1 MTSGNPGRPTTRLP
15 ILEWDRTPL
24 TRASLAVLLVCS
36 VYGLVHERLFH
47 QSLWTPEG
55 VARLLGYTAVFWA
68 AAGLILWLR
77 PRWLSAAAAA
87 WVLLY
92 SVWWCGRFFEAIAP
106 VAAIYFLGSSFLLGK
121 FAARKAAG
129 VTALLLGLAIWI
141 FAISIAVH
149 FPVNTRAVYAGA
161 FAIPYLLEWRRLREY
176 WRNRR
181 FPLLCE
187 SRREAAALAVFL
199 FVLLAHWLVA
209 LKPEVGSD
217 GLLMHLAIPMT
228 VAHDR
233 QWAFDFEHYT
243 AALMATG
250 GDWAFTAAYLLG
262 GEAAARLLNFALLV
276 AIAAAIRETARRWLS
291 PAMAWLAAAL
301 FLSTPLAQLTTG
313 SLFVENVWAALALGG
328 ALALWRYVETDDG
341 HELALSAVLFG
352 AALSVKVLAGAFVL
366 PAAAIA
372 IYTAARRNRSGPGRG
387 LGRAG
392 LWLAIFAAPPYAWAF
407 WETGNPVFPSLNH
420 LFRSPYY
427 STARMVADPR
437 YNVALSWKTFYEMTF
452 RSARYLEGQSGAL
465 GFQYFLLLIP
475 AALWIAFGRNRTQR
489 SDPGV
494 LLGLGACASL
504 LLLGMAPNLRYLYP
518 ALPMF
523 SIAIAF
529 LASGVRGAPSG
540 FLILTMLNLW
550 FLPASGW
557 YHADFALFRR
567 AQVETYLETS
577 APQRKLIQYLNRTAP
592 GEPVAF
598 FEAEP
603 GGLNARAYTDTWYSY
618 EYNRRMRTARSAAGL
633 AAFYR
638 ELGVRHVIAPVPADQ
653 MRPSTSILGDFLM
666 QWTGAPLIRS
676 GRFGVLEVLDSPTAK
691 PQDQA
696 PVAPGIYDDLDPHIE
711 FQGLWQH
718 DLQFPQTAAHSVTY
732 SNAPG
737 DTFGLSFNGTAIA
750 YVYTKAS
757 NRGMARIAIDGR
769 EPASINLYS
778 RETQWQAQTVFG
790 GLGAGPHRIEVR
802 VLEEKD
808 ARSSDRYVDLDRFI
822 VSR

>member
-1 MTSGNPGRPTTRLP
+1 MK
-15 ILEWDRTPL
+15 TPL
-24 TRASLAVLLVCS
+24 RSLTWAALAVLLVCS

-55 VARLLGYTAVFWA
+55 VVRLWGYTAVFWT

-77 PRWLSAAAAA
+77 PRWLGPVAAAS
-87 WVLLY
+87 VLLY
-92 SVWWCGRFFEAIAP
+92 SVWWCARFFEAIAP
-106 VAAIYFLGSSFLLGK
+106 LAAIYFLGSSFLLGK

-129 VTALLLGLAIWI
+129 VKALLLGLAIWI

-149 FPVNTRAVYAGA
+149 FPVNTRPVYAAA
-161 FAIPYLLEWRRLREY
+161 FAIPYLLEWRRVRDY
-176 WRNRR
+176 WRNARLP
-181 FPLLCE
+181 FPCE

-233 QWAFDFEHYT
+233 QWGFDFEHYT

-276 AIAAAIRETARRWLS
+276 AIAAAIRETSRRWLT

-328 ALALWRYVETDDG
+328 ALALWRYLETDDG
-341 HELALSAVLFG
+341 DELALSAVLFG

-372 IYTAARRNRSGPGRG
+372 IYTAARRKRSERL
-387 LGRAG
+387 LGRAA

-407 WETGNPVFPSLNH
+407 WATGNPVFPSLNH

-437 YNVALSWKTFYEMTF
+437 FDAALSWKTFYEMTF
-452 RSARYLEGQSGAL
+452 RSARYLEGQGGAL

-475 AALWIAFGRNRTQR
+475 AALWIAIGRRRTGR
-489 SDPGV
+489 CGPAM

-529 LASGVRGAPSG
+529 LASGVRGAAAG
-540 FLILTMLNLW
+540 FLTLTMLNLW

-557 YHADFALFRR
+557 YHGDFALFRR
-567 AQVETYLETS
+567 AQVETYLETF

-603 GGLNARAYTDTWYSY
+603 GGLNASAYTDTWYSY
-618 EYNRRMRTARSAAGL
+618 EYNRRIRTARSAAGL

-638 ELGVRHVIAPVPADQ
+638 ELGVRRAIAPVPVDRMFFSNPAL
-653 MRPSTSILGDFLM
+653 RDFLV
-666 QWTGAPLIRS
+666 QWTGAPAVRS
-676 GRFGVLEVLDSPTAK
+676 GRFGLLEILTA
-691 PQDQA
+691 PA
-696 PVAPGIYDDLDPHIE
+696 PRDRTPVDPGVYDDLDPNIE
-711 FQGLWQH
+711 FQGFWQH
-718 DLQFPQTAAHSVTY
+718 DLNFPQTAAHSVTY

-737 DTFGLSFNGTAIA
+737 DTFGLSFNGTAIV

-757 NRGMARIAIDGR
+757 NRGTARIAIDGR
-769 EPASINLYS
+769 EPVSIDLYS

-790 GLGAGPHRIEVR
+790 GLGAGPHRIEVQ

-808 ARSSDRYVDLDRFI
+808 ARSSDRYVDLDRLI